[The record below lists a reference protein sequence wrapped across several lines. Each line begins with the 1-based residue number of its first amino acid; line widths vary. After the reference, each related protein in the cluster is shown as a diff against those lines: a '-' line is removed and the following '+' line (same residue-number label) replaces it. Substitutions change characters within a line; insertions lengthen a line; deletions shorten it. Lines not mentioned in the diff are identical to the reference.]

1 MRKLLFLVLAIF
13 LSSTAAATLSLGD
26 SRSDELIVEYHLGEW
41 SLSEEGDFSRIV
53 ASEVNYP
60 LISGAPLLPYTEFK
74 IGLPPG
80 GNAAISILESNVSDI
95 RMAKPLQPVPTIRM
109 EGGISDTRYLV
120 NPDYYM
126 DHPQQLISSLEMD
139 NFRGHDF
146 VPVIINPFK
155 YDGKNGLKV
164 YTYIKLKVIIEGN
177 KSYRSTEATDPATEL
192 FQAKLINA
200 PQAKNWRSTKRYTVN
215 YAPFS
220 QGPWWVRI
228 ETAQEGI
235 YRLNPSQLSFLN
247 LNDLDP
253 AELRLFS
260 TSGRILDVDSVGGIP
275 NGAAF
280 REVPIQVVGGEDN
293 SFDGDDYILFYGK
306 SRDSWDY
313 NTDVQTDPYYK
324 DVYFNPYSQ
333 NQVFWLSAGS
343 GFEGSPLRIS
353 PVSPGSDFVEQF
365 VSTRTTAHVE
375 SEVQRRED
383 TGFNWYSAGFFG
395 NSTADYDI
403 QLSLTDVDS
412 SKPQK
417 LRLEL
422 HQEVSANNITHQIQV
437 RINGGAPLVNPLTGS
452 TIFTWTGSDNSYVF
466 NQNASGFV
474 SGQNTVR
481 ITVIRSGSDNLYFN
495 WLEVDYYQYH
505 TVLNGKKTIDHPQAV
520 NPGTNFRF
528 NLAGT
533 LTGVQIFRVDD
544 IYSVQ
549 ELPLL
554 GDYFISNGN
563 SHTKYLLMHP
573 SQAST
578 PALVQLAEPMD
589 LSSDTSPRD
598 NIIITPPEFLDQAH
612 ELAAKYQSTYGVR
625 SRVILLNDIF
635 NQFNGGHPD
644 PAAIRQAMRYFYQNL
659 SAPRLSSLTLL
670 GIGTI
675 DWRNFSNQAAAK
687 NKIITFQI
695 ASSSTD
701 DFYGML
707 NTDQYPELAIGRYP
721 VKSEAELAIMINKF
735 TSYTADPE
743 PGWWRNSM
751 VFVGDDLNNGDAT
764 YEYIHT
770 QQTQEAAAVLNP
782 SLLIQKIFAMEYEY
796 DEFQNK
802 PAVRNDMFKAINE
815 GRLVWYYVGH
825 GSYDKLG
832 AEDFLNGA
840 TDMGRFANGEKLP
853 LFFASSCSV
862 SHYDYWGYESL
873 GQKVVLLE
881 NRGAIASYAATRISY
896 PGNNHAMAML
906 VLKSLA
912 NNRNSLGYAIM
923 DGKIHY
929 TAGNSNDAV
938 YILFGDPVIRVI
950 PPERDSTMT
959 VTSSAENG
967 LLHSRDTA
975 SVSGSFAQDQLN
987 GSAELRVFDTQA
999 SYSLGPQ
1006 TTVTHLGNQLFTG
1019 SASVSGSSYT
1029 AGFVVPDDVTTGYSG
1044 MALSYLWDNATK
1056 KDYVNYQYP
1065 LRLSD
1070 DTSAVDNPD
1079 VPVIQI
1085 YLGSED
1091 FYSGDTVGTSTTL
1104 FAKISDTNGINI
1116 TGAAGHNILMV
1127 LDNSLQP
1134 ISITDYFSYDQ
1145 DSYTSGSLS
1154 YPLSDLS
1161 EGPHTVQ
1168 VIAFDNFN
1176 QPSVAS
1182 TDFVAKHFAGVA
1194 IDRLLMY
1201 PNPMAKGGEITF
1213 SLSMDA
1219 EVNINIFTVRG
1230 RKIRNIKAS
1239 GHNGFN
1245 SIHFD
1250 GRDDRGDYLANNT
1263 YFIKVEAKAADGKK
1277 TEQTEK
1283 LVIFK

>member
-1 MRKLLFLVLAIF
+1 
-13 LSSTAAATLSLGD
+13 
-26 SRSDELIVEYHLGEW
+26 
-41 SLSEEGDFSRIV
+41 
-53 ASEVNYP
+53 
-60 LISGAPLLPYTEFK
+60 
-74 IGLPPG
+74 
-80 GNAAISILESNVSDI
+80 
-95 RMAKPLQPVPTIRM
+95 
-109 EGGISDTRYLV
+109 
-120 NPDYYM
+120 
-126 DHPQQLISSLEMD
+126 
-139 NFRGHDF
+139 
-146 VPVIINPFK
+146 
-155 YDGKNGLKV
+155 V
-164 YTYIKLKVIIEGN
+164 YTYIKLKVTIEGN
-177 KSYRSTEATDPATEL
+177 KSYNSTEATDPATDL
-192 FQAKLINA
+192 FQTKLINA
-200 PQAKNWRSTKRYTVN
+200 QQAKNWRSTKRYTVN
-215 YAPFS
+215 YAPFA

-228 ETAQEGI
+228 ETSQEGI
-235 YRLNPSQLSFLN
+235 YRINPSQLSFLN
-247 LNDLDP
+247 LDDLDP

-275 NGAAF
+275 NGAQF

-293 SFDGDDYILFYGK
+293 SFDSGDYILFYGK

-313 NTDVQTDPYYK
+313 NLDVQTDTYFE

-343 GFEGSPLRIS
+343 GFEGSPLRIA
-353 PVSPGSDFVEQF
+353 PVYPGPEYADQL
-365 VSTRTTAHVE
+365 VSTRTTVHVE

-395 NSTADYDI
+395 NTTADYDI
-403 QLSLTDVDS
+403 QMSLDDVDP

-417 LRLEL
+417 LRMVMI
-422 HQEVSANNITHQIQV
+422 QEPSGNTTTHQIRV
-437 RINGGAPLVNPLTGS
+437 RINGGEPLVNPLSGS
-452 TIFTWTGSDNSYVF
+452 TIFTWTGSSYSYNF
-466 NQNASGFV
+466 NQNVSGFF

-481 ITVIRSGSDNLYFN
+481 ITVLRSGSDNLYFN

-505 TVLNGKKTIDHPQAV
+505 TVVNGKKTIDHPQAV
-520 NPGTNFRF
+520 NPGTNYRF
-528 NLAGT
+528 DLAGS
-533 LTGVQIFRVDD
+533 LAGVQIFRVDD
-544 IYSVQ
+544 IYSVE

-554 GDYFISNGN
+554 GNYFISNG
-563 SHTKYLLMHP
+563 SSRTRYLLMHP
-573 SQAST
+573 SQASS
-578 PALVQLAEPMD
+578 PALVQLAEPED
-589 LSSDTSPRD
+589 LIGDNSQRD
-598 NIIITPPEFLDQAH
+598 NIIVTPPEFLNQAH
-612 ELAAKYQSTYGVR
+612 DLAAKYQSTYGLR
-625 SRVILLNDIF
+625 SRVILQNDIF

-659 SAPRLSSLTLL
+659 SAPRISSLTLL
-670 GIGTI
+670 GIGTF
-675 DWRNFSNQAAAK
+675 DWRNFSNQAAPK

-695 ASSSTD
+695 GTTSTD

-707 NTDQYPELAIGRYP
+707 NSDQYPELAIGRYP
-721 VKSEAELAIMINKF
+721 VKNEAELAIMIDKF

-751 VFVGDDLNNGDAT
+751 VFVGDDLNNGDTT
-764 YEYIHT
+764 YEYYHT

-782 SLLIQKIFAMEYEY
+782 SLLIQKIFAVEYEY

-802 PAVRNDMFKAINE
+802 PAVRNDMFTAIND

-840 TDMGRFANGEKLP
+840 TDMGRFANSDKLP
-853 LFFASSCSV
+853 FFFASSCSV
-862 SHYDYWGYESL
+862 SHYDNWGYESL

-881 NRGAIASYAATRISY
+881 NRGAIASYAATRISF

-923 DGKIHY
+923 DGKINY

-938 YILFGDPVIRVI
+938 YILFGDPVIRVV
-950 PPERDSTMT
+950 PPQRDSTMA
-959 VTSSAENG
+959 VTSSAGGN

-975 SVSGSFAQDQLN
+975 SVSGSFIQGQLN
-987 GSAELRVFDTQA
+987 GSAELKVFDTKA
-999 SYSLGPQ
+999 SYSLGPN
-1006 TTVTHLGNQLFTG
+1006 TTVNHLGNQLFTG
-1019 SASVSGSSYT
+1019 SASVSASAYS
-1029 AGFVVPDDVTTGYSG
+1029 AGFVVPDDVTTGQTG
-1044 MALSYLWDNATK
+1044 MVLSYLWDDASK

-1065 LRLSD
+1065 LSLSD
-1070 DTSAVDNPD
+1070 DASAVDNPD
-1079 VPVIQI
+1079 APVIQI

-1104 FAKISDTNGINI
+1104 LANIADANGINI

-1134 ISITDYFSYDQ
+1134 VSITDYFRYDQ

-1176 QPSVAS
+1176 RPSVAS
-1182 TDFVAKHFAGVA
+1182 TDFVARAHAGVA

-1219 EVNINIFTVRG
+1219 EVNINIFTMRG

-1239 GHNGFN
+1239 GRNGFN
-1245 SIHFD
+1245 SIFFD
-1250 GRDDRGDYLANNT
+1250 GRDDRGDFLANNT
-1263 YFIKVEAKAADGKK
+1263 YFVRVEAKAADGKK

-1283 LVIFK
+1283 LIIFK